1 MQSQKFSAAKIWAV
15 VMAGVVTSALSFGSA
30 ARADQAEE
38 AAFYK
43 GKNVRLIVGYGPG
56 GGYDVYA
63 RMIASDIGKHLGAN
77 VIVENQPGA
86 GGITALNNLTTLPP
100 DGLAMMIV
108 NGTGAALA
116 QLVGQT
122 GVRYDLGTLEHL
134 GTVSA
139 SPWVWLVRND
149 SAYKTPDAAIAANKD
164 IMWGGSGPMDGLSDG
179 AAFTCEALKM
189 KCRVVMGYGGSNEVA
204 LALTKGEMDAMY
216 VSDTSANN
224 YVKGSQIMPVAVIGR
239 KKSRFFP
246 DVKTIF
252 DLTKMDKDNEWLID
266 FRANLEALGRIL
278 VTTPKVPAARLQF
291 MRQAVMQTLTDPALV
306 AEGEKS
312 QRYLEFE
319 DAMVTEKRA
328 KSIVT
333 DITPAQKKRVV
344 DILAI
349 K

>member
-1 MQSQKFSAAKIWAV
+1 MKQSIFFH
-15 VMAGVVTSALSFGSA
+15 MAFCAFLTTSMALPA
-30 ARADQAEE
+30 HADQAEE

-43 GKNVRLIVGYGPG
+43 GKTVRLIVGYGPG

-63 RMIASDIGKHLGAN
+63 RMIASDIGKHLGAT

-122 GVRYDLGTLEHL
+122 GVRYDLGKVEHL

-139 SPWVWLVRND
+139 SPWVWLVPTNSHLKSPND
-149 SAYKTPDAAIAANKD
+149 AIKSTKD

-179 AAFTCEALKM
+179 AAFTCEALKL

-204 LALTKGEMDAMY
+204 LALTKGEMDSMY

-224 YVKGSQIMPVAVIGR
+224 YVKGGQAVPVAVIGR

-252 DLTKMDKDNEWLID
+252 ELTKMDKDDEWLFD

-278 VTTPKVPAARLQF
+278 VTTPKTPTQRLTY
-291 MRQAVMQTLTDPALV
+291 MRNAIKATLTDPALIE
-306 AEGEKS
+306 EGEKT
-312 QRYLEFE
+312 QRYIEFE
-319 DAMVTEKRA
+319 DAATTEKRA
-328 KSIVT
+328 QAIVT
-333 DITPAQKKRVV
+333 DITAAQKKRVV
-344 DILAI
+344 DILSL